1 MLLLRAKNTKDAFF
15 SVMIQLA
22 RNAGN
27 LTNLKSSYNPYPRD
41 KMTLDIGA
49 IAPDF
54 TLKTKTPDGLNDIT
68 LSEHKGE
75 SNVVLLF
82 FPFAFTS
89 VCMAEACSVRDDL
102 KAYDELNAK
111 VYGISVDSPFAQE
124 AMAIKEGLNFPLLSD
139 FNKEVSQNYGVLY
152 EDFIG
157 FQGVS
162 KRSAFVISKEGTVA
176 LAWSSDDPK
185 QLPDFA
191 QIKGVL

>member
-1 MLLLRAKNTKDAFF
+1 VLLLRAKNTKDSFF
-15 SVMIQLA
+15 SIMIQLA
-22 RNAGN
+22 RNPCN
-27 LTNLKSSYNPYPRD
+27 LTNLDSSYNPYPRD
-41 KMTLDIGA
+41 KMTLDIGT

-139 FNKEVSQNYGVLY
+139 FNKEVSQKYGVLY

>member
-1 MLLLRAKNTKDAFF
+1 MLLLRAKNTKDSFF

-22 RNAGN
+22 RNPCN
-27 LTNLKSSYNPYPRD
+27 LTNLDSSYNPYPRD
-41 KMTLDIGA
+41 KMTLDIGT

-54 TLKTKTPDGLNDIT
+54 TLKTKTPDGLNAIT

-139 FNKEVSQNYGVLY
+139 FNKEVSQKYGVLY

-185 QLPDFA
+185 QLPDFV

>member
-22 RNAGN
+22 RNPCN
-27 LTNLKSSYNPYPRD
+27 LTNLNSSYNPYPRD
-41 KMTLDIGA
+41 KMTLDVGA